1 MEMNTKLQIY
11 KGIIQYILE
20 STNYSL
26 QNIADL
32 SNSSIKNIRTIY
44 CDNVVPSNFSS
55 DIQLVRLYQMILE
68 IHIQE
73 KQFKNIYLFLKVSV
87 KLIYQLV
94 NCNEMG
100 KSKKMLPS

>member
-1 MEMNTKLQIY
+1 MEMNYKLQIY

-26 QNIADL
+26 ENIADL

-44 CDNVVPSNFSS
+44 CDNYMPSNFSS
-55 DIQLVRLYQMILE
+55 EMQLVRLYQMIME

-73 KQFKNIYLFLKVSV
+73 NQFKKYLPLPKSFRQLSVSM
-87 KLIYQLV
+87 
-94 NCNEMG
+94 E
-100 KSKKMLPS
+100 